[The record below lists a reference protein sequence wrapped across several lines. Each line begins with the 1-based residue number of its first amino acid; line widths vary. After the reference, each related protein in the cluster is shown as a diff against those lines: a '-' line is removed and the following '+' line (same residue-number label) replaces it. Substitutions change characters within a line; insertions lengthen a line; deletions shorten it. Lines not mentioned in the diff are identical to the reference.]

1 MRIHRNGKRGRNGV
15 PMKGKNVV
23 ELSGSVWLHKPGGL
37 FLGSDRIEL
46 LQKIDEHGSI
56 SKAAKA
62 AGISYKTAW
71 GIFHA
76 INNLSE
82 MPLVLRKTGGKGGGG
97 TVLTKEGKEFIR
109 KYRVLEREHH
119 RFLKNIAGTIDD
131 PDRFFLLLRRISM
144 RVSARNVFVGIV
156 KRVRKGAVNAEVT
169 LGLKGGDIITSVIT
183 NESADELGL
192 GEGQEAHAIIKA
204 SSVIL
209 GRDLHRSR
217 ISARNVLC
225 GNVTRI
231 VEGPVNT
238 DVSVALGGGNTL
250 TAVITEES
258 LKRLNLKEGEHAC
271 AAIKASSILLGVAG

>member
-1 MRIHRNGKRGRNGV
+1 MKRRDG
-15 PMKGKNVV
+15 V
-23 ELSGSVWLHKPGGL
+23 ELSGAVWLRKPGGV

-46 LQKIDEHGSI
+46 LEKIGEHGSI
-56 SKAAKA
+56 LKAAKA
-62 AGISYKTAW
+62 TGISYKTAW
-71 GIFHA
+71 EFLHA

-82 MPLVLRKTGGKGGGG
+82 IPLVLRKTGGKGGGG

-119 RFLKNIAGTIDD
+119 RFLRNIAGTIDD
-131 PDRFFLLLRRISM
+131 PDRFFRLLRRISM

-169 LGLKGGDIITSVIT
+169 LALPGGDIVTSVIT
-183 NESADELGL
+183 RESVDDLGL
-192 GEGQEAHAIIKA
+192 KKGGEVNAIIKA